1 MLAPRAN
8 LRESNFMKARIII
21 PTSGGERLTYD
32 LRMRRAGG
40 VETFKLV
47 FRTSE
52 EPFERWLFYLLR
64 DIGAHIVAD
73 DPPKVR
79 QVLGLGASEPGIISE
94 GEVGDIEG
102 TQRFVKT

>member
-1 MLAPRAN
+1 V
-8 LRESNFMKARIII
+8 ESKH
-21 PTSGGERLTYD
+21 SSW
-32 LRMRRAGG
+32 
-40 VETFKLV
+40 V

-79 QVLGLGASEPGIISE
+79 QVLGLGASEPELFPKEKSAISRE
-94 GEVGDIEG
+94 
-102 TQRFVKT
+102 RNAS